1 MFDIGFWELVIIAVI
16 SLLIVG
22 PEKLPGL
29 LREVMKWVRTVRRFV
44 STTKRELETEL
55 MLDRHKDFSNK
66 LEDLD
71 DLLDIAPDRQGKQ
84 NKKAPDTTDESKQKP
99 A

>member
-16 SLLIVG
+16 ALLVVG

-29 LREVMKWVRTVRRFV
+29 IREVMKWVRTVRRFV

-55 MLDRHKDFSNK
+55 MLDMHKDFPSK

-71 DLLDIAPDRQGKQ
+71 DLLNIAPDKQGEENKEVPDPVNEADQ
-84 NKKAPDTTDESKQKP
+84 NP